1 MQVQEFLDSL
11 SSFENLSTV
20 GSTLLD
26 TPIPMIS
33 KGKGERG
40 KVLLIGAVHARE
52 YVTAPLL
59 TSLIEDYNGEY
70 PVDCIPLL
78 NVDGVRL
85 AVEGLNAL
93 PLKLRDRAT
102 LLRLNGGST
111 DFSLWK
117 ANVRGVDLNVNCDA
131 DWGNGKGNVNYPAPE
146 GYVGP
151 CPFSENESYAVKKL
165 IDSSNYA
172 LVVCYHSKG
181 EEVYYGFKHNLK
193 YKNEALRVARKLGY
207 KLKTT
212 PHSTGGI
219 KDYFTYK
226 TGYLGLTIEVGNDK
240 LAHPITLDHLEEL
253 KIKHK
258 GIINLFTDIAKRIWT
273 N

>member
-33 KGKGERG
+33 KGNGEKG

-111 DFSLWK
+111 DFSL
-117 ANVRGVDLNVNCDA
+117 
-131 DWGNGKGNVNYPAPE
+131 
-146 GYVGP
+146 
-151 CPFSENESYAVKKL
+151 
-165 IDSSNYA
+165 
-172 LVVCYHSKG
+172 
-181 EEVYYGFKHNLK
+181 
-193 YKNEALRVARKLGY
+193 
-207 KLKTT
+207 
-212 PHSTGGI
+212 
-219 KDYFTYK
+219 
-226 TGYLGLTIEVGNDK
+226 
-240 LAHPITLDHLEEL
+240 
-253 KIKHK
+253 
-258 GIINLFTDIAKRIWT
+258 
-273 N
+273 